1 MALTRITITLA
12 PALLR
17 AADRRARELGR
28 SRSWVLAEALR
39 LSLGG
44 AWGGARTVRDAEGR
58 GGGVRER
65 APAYESAALDKLGA
79 YRREQ
84 LEADLALTPEQRVR
98 EAEETL
104 RVAQVTGSPSLG
116 HRLLFFDRYEDYLE
130 WERREDL
137 APR

>member
-12 PALLR
+12 PALVR

-39 LSLGG
+39 LSLGN
-44 AWGGARTVRDAEGR
+44 ARTVRDAEVR